1 MHLKDLLAK
10 ANWIELYCITCKKH
24 LKDCSVQM
32 EQIAIH
38 IVVKGD
44 VTCFVL
50 RVRFD
55 EARDSWYNKFE
66 KATCVIAD
74 DDEGQ

>member
-1 MHLKDLLAK
+1 M
-10 ANWIELYCITCKKH
+10 
-24 LKDCSVQM
+24 QM

-55 EARDSWYNKFE
+55 GARDSWYNKFE